1 MHLQIFRKQAKFT
14 YSQLFYFKMHVTCG
28 IVFVFLVF
36 VTPPT
41 ANLPNSISAP
51 GVASWRKTQCI
62 AAMEVNKEL
71 GQRSHPAGT
80 QRHKTLIF
88 S

>member
-41 ANLPNSISAP
+41 ANLPNSISA
-51 GVASWRKTQCI
+51 QCI